1 MGKFFRR
8 INGKLA
14 WFIIA
19 LTLFINAGV
28 VYGMTQLPEVS
39 EIGGAIPW
47 VLVGGITIQ
56 AISLAVW
63 VGTTKSDIKFIKDA
77 VKQSAKDRE
86 KDRKEVVANTL
97 GVNANELIV
106 DSLRKDVEKIEDIQ
120 TKCRWYNRSPKEFK
134 TKNGE

>member
-1 MGKFFRR
+1 MRKFFRR

-28 VYGMTQLPEVS
+28 VYGMTQLPEIS
-39 EIGGAIPW
+39 EIGGTIPW
-47 VLVGGITIQ
+47 VLAGGITIQ

-63 VGTTKSDIKFIKDA
+63 VGTTKSDIKFIKEA
-77 VKQSAKDRE
+77 VKQSAKDRVI
-86 KDRKEVVANTL
+86 DRKDITENKL
-97 GVNANELIV
+97 GVGANKLIV
-106 DSLRKDVEKIEDIQ
+106 DSLQKDVKKIEDIQ
-120 TKCRWYNRSPKEFK
+120 TGCKWFNRNPREFK